1 MSGFSCYS
9 SLAFPIKDDEQKK
22 AIQRI
27 YEHMTDDGY
36 NVDFYPVA
44 LDHHIIID
52 MYDSDVSGSIIEDLA
67 EFTKRIWHELQLSPT
82 GDVIIGDNIED
93 KFEFPEGTVIS
104 VELDWVRYLSVEQI
118 KELREIARKQFNK
131 AI

>member
-9 SLAFPIKDDEQKK
+9 SLAFPVKDDEQKK

-44 LDHHIIID
+44 VDHHIIID
-52 MYDSDVSGSIIEDLA
+52 MYDSNVSGSIIEDLA

-82 GDVIIGDNIED
+82 GDVIIGDNIEE
-93 KFEFPEGTVIS
+93 KFEFPEGKVTNIA
-104 VELDWVRYLSVEQI
+104 LDWLRYLSVNQI
-118 KELREIARKQFNK
+118 KELHELAQNKFNVSL
-131 AI
+131 

>member
-9 SLAFPIKDDEQKK
+9 SLAFPVKDDEQKK

-36 NVDFYPVA
+36 NVDFYPVVV
-44 LDHHIIID
+44 DHHIIID
-52 MYDSDVSGSIIEDLA
+52 MYDSNVSGSIIEDLA

-82 GDVIIGDNIED
+82 GDVIIGDNIEE
-93 KFEFPEGTVIS
+93 KFEFPEGKVTNVA
-104 VELDWVRYLSVEQI
+104 LDWLRYLSVSQI
-118 KELREIARKQFNK
+118 KELHELAQNKFNVSL
-131 AI
+131 